1 MKKLI
6 IAFLAFLCAG
16 TGLKAQTNEVSR
28 PKLVV
33 GIVVDQMR
41 WDYLYRFYPRFT
53 EGGFKRLMN
62 EGFSCDNTML
72 DYIPTVTAIGHSSVY
87 TGSVPSIHGIAGNNF
102 YKDGKEVAKGGLLG
116 LFIGLAIIAPGVS
129 GSTVAIIFKLYDKL
143 IYAFGNVLK
152 RFVACVKFL
161 LPIVIGALAGFLLG
175 FFAIQKLMEV
185 APFAVIGLFGGMMI
199 GAFPAVADEIKGA
212 KKSAPRI
219 ALFLIGLAV
228 PIAISVATTFA
239 SEGARPIEG
248 LQWYHYLVFVL
259 FGYFSSIMNSVHLS
273 YWKQNPMILLV
284 YVCMVLGFAIGLVS
298 FSKLLD
304 VIFARARTTAFFA
317 IVGLSLGSVVTIFF
331 NSDVYAVYTDW
342 AQNGV
347 DVLDLVLGIVLLAV
361 GLAVAYLF
369 VRYERKKH
377 LNELPKQL

>member
-1 MKKLI
+1 M
-6 IAFLAFLCAG
+6 
-16 TGLKAQTNEVSR
+16 
-28 PKLVV
+28 
-33 GIVVDQMR
+33 
-41 WDYLYRFYPRFT
+41 
-53 EGGFKRLMN
+53 
-62 EGFSCDNTML
+62 
-72 DYIPTVTAIGHSSVY
+72 
-87 TGSVPSIHGIAGNNF
+87 
-102 YKDGKEVAKGGLLG
+102 
-116 LFIGLAIIAPGVS
+116 
-129 GSTVAIIFKLYDKL
+129 
-143 IYAFGNVLK
+143 LK

-161 LPIVIGALAGFLLG
+161 LPIVIGAAVGFLLG

-248 LQWYHYLVFVL
+248 LQWYHYLIFVL
-259 FGYFSSIMNSVHLS
+259 IGYVVAITQVVPGLSATAILMAFGYFSSIMNSVHLS

-284 YVCMVLGFAIGLVS
+284 YVC
-298 FSKLLD
+298 
-304 VIFARARTTAFFA
+304 FA

-347 DVLDLVLGIVLLAV
+347 DVLDLVLGIVLFAV
-361 GLAVAYLF
+361 GLTVAYLF

-377 LNELPKQL
+377 LNDLAK

>member
-1 MKKLI
+1 MEEKD
-6 IAFLAFLCAG
+6 FNESPD
-16 TGLKAQTNEVSR
+16 TGASQPEGHEPDLK
-28 PKLVV
+28 
-33 GIVVDQMR
+33 
-41 WDYLYRFYPRFT
+41 
-53 EGGFKRLMN
+53 
-62 EGFSCDNTML
+62 
-72 DYIPTVTAIGHSSVY
+72 
-87 TGSVPSIHGIAGNNF
+87 

-161 LPIVIGALAGFLLG
+161 LPIVIGAAVGFLLG

-248 LQWYHYLVFVL
+248 LQWYHYLIFVL
-259 FGYFSSIMNSVHLS
+259 IGYVVAITQVVPGLSATAILMAFGYFSSIMNSVHLS

-347 DVLDLVLGIVLLAV
+347 DVLDLALGVVLFAV